1 MPERRSLPAEILG
14 SLGNWLRG
22 ELQITAILV
31 VLYTVGFALTQVP
44 AWFLLGPLCGLLYL
58 IPIVGGPIGL
68 ILTLAVSFF
77 AGRPFGFLLGTLA
90 IWVFAQGLEG
100 FYLTPQI
107 LGKRTRL
114 GPFAIFVGM
123 IAASA
128 VFGPLGVIFAVPV
141 MSVLL
146 VVWRYIDRPPAQTR

>member
-114 GPFAIFVGM
+114 